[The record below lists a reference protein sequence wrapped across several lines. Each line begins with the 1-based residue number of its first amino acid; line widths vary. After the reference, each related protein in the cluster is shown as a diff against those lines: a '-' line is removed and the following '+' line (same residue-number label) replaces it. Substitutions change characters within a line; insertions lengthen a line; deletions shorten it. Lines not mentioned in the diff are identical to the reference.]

1 VVHHA
6 LVYYD
11 TTGKGRELSDREA
24 KRAKKADSPDR
35 GPGYSVSMGIG
46 FLPNPEQF
54 KPDRPPPVGGF
65 GGWAPGQLP
74 VVLPPGTGYV
84 LPKGSDIILQD
95 HYHRTGKPEADRT
108 RIGLYFARKPVEKVF
123 QNLTIGGMSPLT
135 IIPAGRADYLAK
147 GSRWLTTDATIHSV
161 LPHMHLLGRRIKVT
175 LTPPGGPPTVL
186 VAIDDWDYN
195 WQETYW
201 FKAPIKAKAG
211 TRIDVEAVYDNSPA
225 NPNNPNRPPRMVFFG
240 EETTNEMLYAF
251 LGATPDGPG
260 RVRMS
265 RTDPNAKKK
274 D

>member
-1 VVHHA
+1 
-6 LVYYD
+6 
-11 TTGKGRELSDREA
+11 
-24 KRAKKADSPDR
+24 
-35 GPGYSVSMGIG
+35 MGIG

-54 KPDRPPPVGGF
+54 VPGKPPPVLGL

-74 VVLPPGTGYV
+74 TQLPPGTGYL
-84 LPKGSDIILQD
+84 LPKGADIILQD

-108 RIGLYFARKPVEKVF
+108 RVGLYFARKPIEKVF
-123 QNLTIGGMSPLT
+123 QNLTVGGMSPLT
-135 IIPAGRADYLAK
+135 IIPAGKADYVAK
-147 GSRWLTTDATIHSV
+147 GSRWLLADATIHSV
-161 LPHMHLLGRRIKVT
+161 LPHMHLLGRRVKVT
-175 LTPPGGPPTVL
+175 LTPPDGPPTVL

-201 FKAPIKAKAG
+201 FKTPVKAKAG
-211 TRIDVEAVYDNSPA
+211 TRIDVEAVYDNSRD

-265 RTDPNAKKK
+265 RVDPAGKKK
-274 D
+274 N